1 MTHPCNQSFNPQF
14 TSTHTTHTTH
24 MSATITENTVS
35 DAPVT
40 TQISAQVSPTLL
52 RSEIDERIIK
62 IRPSSTP
69 LDQISRMAG
78 ARKAGSMKV
87 EYYSVDLKPGS
98 VHTQGALQARAI
110 TKDDTIE
117 INIDTKSVLSVSD
130 TVLFPTIRN
139 TEGEPIV
146 GYVFNV
152 DSKKVTMLPVNIEFN
167 EDGEFNFPAI
177 ADKTLLVR
185 MGRAAGELDVQTPQ
199 FATLPTKE
207 YNLCQIFKAQI
218 EESMLQR
225 LSDKEVG
232 WTFSDQEEVAI
243 LDMRMCMER
252 TFLFGNKRIIKLNDG
267 SDILLTGGIWNQ
279 TEKEFAYNKDALD
292 SRMLINMM
300 RKAFSDSNGSTRKV
314 LLAGSGLIERLN
326 SLEHNRVLSGNER
339 VTKWGVD
346 FDYVVS
352 KFGSLYVA
360 RCEVFDLCGM
370 EDYGMI
376 VDPEYITKYSHVP
389 FSAERISFH
398 KQGVRNTEAVVLTE
412 ASCLVLRYPNAHM
425 RIVPA
430 PKN

>member
-1 MTHPCNQSFNPQF
+1 
-14 TSTHTTHTTH
+14 
-24 MSATITENTVS
+24 MSATITEGTINGT
-35 DAPVT
+35 PVT
-40 TQISAQVSPTLL
+40 TQITAQVSPSLL
-52 RSEIDERIIK
+52 RSEIDERITK

-98 VHTQGALQARAI
+98 AHTQGTIAAKTI
-110 TKDDTIE
+110 TKDDPIE
-117 INIDTKSVLSVSD
+117 ITIDAKSVLSTSD
-130 TVLFPTIRN
+130 TVLLPTIKN
-139 TEGEPIV
+139 SDGVPLV
-146 GYVFNV
+146 AYVIKTNG
-152 DSKKVTMLPVNIEFN
+152 KKITLLPVNVNYN
-167 EDGEFNFPAI
+167 EDGEFLFPAI
-177 ADKTLLVR
+177 HENTIIVR

-199 FATLPTKE
+199 FATLPTKDF
-207 YNLCQIFKAQI
+207 NFCQIFKAQI

-252 TFLFGNKRIIKLNDG
+252 TFLFGNKRCIKINDN

-279 TEKEFAYNKDALD
+279 TSKEFTYNKDTLD
-292 SRMLINMM
+292 SRILINMM

-398 KQGVRNTEAVVLTE
+398 NQGVRNTEAVVLTE

-425 RIVPA
+425 RIVPQ
-430 PKN
+430 N

>member
-1 MTHPCNQSFNPQF
+1 
-14 TSTHTTHTTH
+14 

-87 EYYSVDLKPGS
+87 EYYSVALKPGS

-139 TEGEPIV
+139 TAGEPIV

-207 YNLCQIFKAQI
+207 YNLCQIFK
-218 EESMLQR
+218 
-225 LSDKEVG
+225 
-232 WTFSDQEEVAI
+232 
-243 LDMRMCMER
+243 
-252 TFLFGNKRIIKLNDG
+252 
-267 SDILLTGGIWNQ
+267 
-279 TEKEFAYNKDALD
+279 
-292 SRMLINMM
+292 
-300 RKAFSDSNGSTRKV
+300 
-314 LLAGSGLIERLN
+314 
-326 SLEHNRVLSGNER
+326 
-339 VTKWGVD
+339 
-346 FDYVVS
+346 
-352 KFGSLYVA
+352 
-360 RCEVFDLCGM
+360 
-370 EDYGMI
+370 
-376 VDPEYITKYSHVP
+376 
-389 FSAERISFH
+389 
-398 KQGVRNTEAVVLTE
+398 
-412 ASCLVLRYPNAHM
+412 
-425 RIVPA
+425 
-430 PKN
+430 